1 MSDLVLDQLTE
12 GKPVLIEKN
21 GKSICVARVGNEVF
35 AIDDTC
41 THSDASLSEGDI
53 TDFKIECWL
62 HGAEFDLRTG
72 EALTLPANIAG
83 TVEILKGVDLTIK
96 SGETHAIM
104 GPNGSGKSTLAYS
117 IAGHPK
123 YTITG
128 GSVTLDGADVLDM
141 TVDERAKAGLF
152 LAMQYPVEVPGVS
165 VSNFLRTAATA
176 LRGEAPKLRT
186 WVGEVKGA
194 MEALNMDPSFAARN
208 VNEGFSGGEKKRHE
222 IMQLELLKPKMAILD
237 ETDSGLDVDA
247 LRIVSEGVN
256 RAKAANNLGVILITH
271 YTRILQYIKPDFVH
285 VFANGR
291 IVEQGGPEL
300 ADKLEANGY
309 ADYVSK

>member
-1 MSDLVLDQLTE
+1 MSTLEIKNLQVAVSTDE
-12 GKPVLIEKN
+12 GMKQI
-21 GKSICVARVGNEVF
+21 
-35 AIDDTC
+35 
-41 THSDASLSEGDI
+41 
-53 TDFKIECWL
+53 
-62 HGAEFDLRTG
+62 LR
-72 EALTLPANIAG
+72 
-83 TVEILKGVDLTIK
+83 GVDLTIK

-128 GSVTLDGADVLDM
+128 GSVFLDGADVLEM
-141 TVDERAKAGLF
+141 SVDERAKAGLF

-176 LRGEAPKLRT
+176 IRGEAPKVRT
-186 WVGEVKGA
+186 WVGEVKEA
-194 MEALNMDPSFAARN
+194 MAALNMDPAFAERS

-222 IMQLELLKPKMAILD
+222 ILQMELLKPKIAILD

-256 RAKAANNLGVILITH
+256 RVKDSNDIGVMLITH
-271 YTRILQYIKPDFVH
+271 YTRILRYIKPDFVH
-285 VFANGR
+285 VFAAGR
-291 IVEQGGPEL
+291 IVEEGGAEL
-300 ADKLEANGY
+300 ADKLEEKGY
-309 ADYVSK
+309 AEYISA